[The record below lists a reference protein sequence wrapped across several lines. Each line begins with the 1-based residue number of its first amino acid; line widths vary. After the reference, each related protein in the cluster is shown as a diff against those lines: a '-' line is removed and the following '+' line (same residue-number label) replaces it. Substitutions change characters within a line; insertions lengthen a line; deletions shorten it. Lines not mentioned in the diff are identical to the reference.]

1 MNEEAWIGRRAGGWA
16 RLRPLVERASAG
28 LHRLKGDE
36 VLEFVRL
43 YRAASTDLAHAR
55 SHSSSRE
62 TSIFLNALV
71 SQAHAVLYRRP
82 ARRLR
87 EAVSSGVREGCSAV
101 RRHAWATWLGLA
113 VFFAGGLAS
122 YVVLSLRPDL
132 REVVIAP
139 GMRENFDA
147 WKTGKFDA
155 RTAGESV
162 AMTSFYA
169 TNNPR
174 AGIALN
180 ALAVA
185 TFGLGTAYIEWQN
198 GMLVGA
204 LAEEMHGVGKL
215 GFLLSSLFP
224 HGVSEIGGFCVT
236 GAGGFV
242 LGWAALAPGRR
253 RRWVA
258 IADAGQDSFRLLAAG
273 LVMIFLAAPIEG
285 FVSFNPAVP
294 QWFKVLFGAA
304 MLAGLVGLVRRYGD
318 SPKASNSPE
327 RTARASA
334 STTGPSGASPD

>member
-1 MNEEAWIGRRAGGWA
+1 MNEEAWIGRRAAAWA
-16 RLRPLVERASAG
+16 RLRPLVDRAAAG

-36 VLEFVRL
+36 ITEFVRL

-62 TSIFLNALV
+62 TSLYLNALV
-71 SQAHAVLYRRP
+71 AQAHAALYRRP
-82 ARRLR
+82 LRRFR
-87 EAVSSGVREGCSAV
+87 EAVAGVVREGCSAV
-101 RRHAWATWLGLA
+101 RRHMWATWLGLA
-113 VFFAGGLAS
+113 VFVAGSLAS
-122 YVVLSLRPDL
+122 YSVLSLRPDL
-132 REVVIAP
+132 RDVVIP
-139 GMRENFDA
+139 PSMRENFDA
-147 WKTGKFDA
+147 WKEGKFDA

-180 ALAVA
+180 ALAIA

-215 GFLLSSLFP
+215 GFLLSSLVP

-242 LGWAALAPGRR
+242 LGRAALAPGRR

-258 IADAGQDSFRLLAAG
+258 IAEAGQESFRLLAAG
-273 LVMIFLAAPIEG
+273 LVLIFLAAPIEG

-304 MLAGLVGLVRRYGD
+304 MLVAIVLFVRRYGD
-318 SPKASNSPE
+318 SPKESNSPSS
-327 RTARASA
+327 TAAARASRA
-334 STTGPSGASPD
+334 GPSGTSPA